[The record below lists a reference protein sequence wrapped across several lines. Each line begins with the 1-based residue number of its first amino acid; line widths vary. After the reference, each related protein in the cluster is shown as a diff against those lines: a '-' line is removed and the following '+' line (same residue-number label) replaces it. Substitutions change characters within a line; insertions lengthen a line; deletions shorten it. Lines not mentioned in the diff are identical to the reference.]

1 MKKEMLQK
9 ELTALHERIAE
20 LEHALAECQDE
31 LVHAKAMLPP
41 STAQH
46 QATEKKQ
53 HVQMSE
59 SEELYR
65 TLVQT
70 SPDAIFLT
78 DLDGFIRFCNHR
90 AAQLFAYASPDSL
103 LGMHSSALVCSNET
117 LLNPLKHADQLSNA
131 QNYRNIEYT
140 MCKQDGNHF
149 PSEVSS
155 SVVVD
160 QEQNPIALI
169 IVVHDISNR
178 KEAEM
183 SMQMAYVSM
192 KELNQDLR
200 QSRNVLR
207 AIFDGLYDGLLLL
220 DRDNQIQAINRAMA
234 LLLGDSIDDLIGTVF
249 EGTEFGD
256 SIADLLAMNTTAPTL
271 SRKRIRYH
279 SPDEVTRILDVQ
291 TITLSPPEHAVPQ
304 TIMHVADVT
313 EHVQLQARLIENER
327 FAASGRLSASV
338 AHEINTPLQALYNS
352 LDLLQI
358 ANDQDRETFLA
369 YALKEIKR
377 IGHIVRQL
385 LDMYRPGAKVPGA
398 VDIAGIIE
406 RVLLLTGKRLRE
418 QRIVVENN
426 IQSELPQPEGREDE
440 LTQVIL
446 NLIMNALDSMPHGG
460 ILRFNG
466 VADQHTLTITVSD
479 TGYGITS
486 DLLLRIF
493 EPFVT
498 TKEKGTGLGL
508 AISSQIVKQH
518 GGTMHVESQPK
529 QGSTFTVLLP
539 LERAYEKT
547 RSSG

>member
-1 MKKEMLQK
+1 MKKEELQK
-9 ELTALHERIAE
+9 ENTALHERIAE
-20 LEHALAECQDE
+20 LEHTLAECQDE
-31 LVHAKAMLPP
+31 LAHIKSRLPSVP
-41 STAQH
+41 IY
-46 QATEKKQ
+46 
-53 HVQMSE
+53 QMSE

-65 TLVQT
+65 TLVET

-78 DLDGFIRFCNHR
+78 DLDGFIHFCNHR
-90 AAQLFAYASPDSL
+90 AAQLFAFASPDSL
-103 LGMHSSALVCSNET
+103 LGMHSAALVCSNET
-117 LLNPLKHADQLSNA
+117 LLNPLKHADQSSNV

-140 MCKQDGNHF
+140 MCKQDGSHF
-149 PSEVSS
+149 PAEVSS

-160 QEQNPIALI
+160 QEQSPIALI

-183 SMQMAYVSM
+183 SMQMAYASM

-234 LLLGDSIDDLIGTVF
+234 LLLGKSLDDLIGTVF

-256 SIADLLAMNTTAPTL
+256 SLADLLSAMNTTAPAL

-291 TITLSPPEHAVPQ
+291 TIMLSPPEYAIPQ
-304 TIMHVADVT
+304 TIVHVADVT

-369 YALKEIKR
+369 YALKEIRR
-377 IGHIVRQL
+377 ISHIVRQL

-398 VDIAGIIE
+398 VDVAGIIE
-406 RVLLLTGKRLRE
+406 RVLLLTGKRLRD

-426 IQSELPQPEGREDE
+426 IQDELPQPEGREDE

-446 NLIMNALDSMPHGG
+446 NLIMNALDSMPQGG
-460 ILRFNG
+460 ILRVNG
-466 VADQHTLTITVSD
+466 AADQHTLTITVSD
-479 TGYGITS
+479 TGCGIHS
-486 DLLLRIF
+486 DLLPRIF

-518 GGTMHVESQPK
+518 GGTMHVESQPER
-529 QGSTFTVLLP
+529 GSAFTVQLP
-539 LERAYEKT
+539 LGRAYEKT
-547 RSSG
+547 HSSGRG